1 MGRHQPRTNRS
12 FYLSVAAS
20 TLRFA
25 IIVALVVGGVV
36 LINQAFDV
44 PSSQGSGAIG
54 DDGGLPTQT
63 ESPSPS
69 ASPSESESPREEPSP
84 TVTGTV
90 VAVFNGTG
98 VTGLAGDTLTELID
112 QYGYEQGQEPAD
124 APSLMDVTTI
134 YYAKARDKV
143 EAEFLAQ
150 DFFRR
155 LDVEVTKLPAG
166 EEVDS
171 SVQLAIYLGQDYAD
185 VA

>member
-36 LINQAFDV
+36 LINRAFDV
-44 PSSQGSGAIG
+44 PAEQGSGAIG
-54 DDGGLPTQT
+54 DDGGLPSAS
-63 ESPSPS
+63 ESPSPDE
-69 ASPSESESPREEPSP
+69 SPSQSESPRATPSP
-84 TVTGTV
+84 TVAGTV
-90 VAVFNGTG
+90 VAVFNGAG
-98 VTGLAGDTLTELID
+98 VTGLAGETLAELID
-112 QYGYEQGQEPAD
+112 QYGYVQGQEAAD
-124 APSLMDVTTI
+124 APALMDVTTI
-134 YYAKARDKV
+134 YFATPRDRV
-143 EAEFLAQ
+143 EAEFLAE